1 MSAGR
6 LRRRRILAGFVALAL
21 TTACSGS
28 EDATERSADASTTTT
43 GVQAPSSSQSSETSA
58 EPDGVPE
65 PEGDEVTLRL
75 GLAGI
80 DSFDPVAVSPAA
92 VSQLVLA
99 DLLYDTLA
107 VIDDAGV
114 AQPALAS
121 FSANADL
128 TVWRFEL
135 DQGATFADGTT
146 VTADDVAFSL
156 ERVLAGGRGSLPAIR
171 LEHVAGISTSG
182 TSTVDIALTEPSA
195 VLPELLASPLYA
207 ITARDAIERASGG
220 GDPTPNGSG
229 DYVATFDGGDQ
240 VLLDRRSGSGPT
252 RIEIDFFEDEDSA
265 LDAFLD
271 GEVDWTIAPAD
282 RVGEA
287 SEIAGAGGLV
297 PFHGGLMLG
306 VDSAVAPLDDAGLRR
321 AIALAVDRQAVVDT
335 VFGPT
340 AQPARGVIPAGVTG
354 GVGESCRG
362 VCGPSRGEAEDL
374 VAAALPD
381 GQTQPLR
388 LLVDDS
394 DSMQDVGRELDRQLT
409 AVGLEIEVVS
419 LPVTTYEDLIATG
432 QQQLFV
438 YGWLGVARSPSSLL
452 PPLFDSTS
460 PDNVSGL
467 ADPAVDAA
475 LRAARVEPIASV
487 RAAAWRDVEIAILD
501 QVPVVPL
508 LQFRTTGVLSP
519 RVTGFVVRADGSV
532 DLDDL
537 TIDG

>member
-1 MSAGR
+1 MPIGR
-6 LRRRRILAGFVALAL
+6 SRRGPLLALVVALGL
-21 TTACSGS
+21 TLGCSTSG
-28 EDATERSADASTTTT
+28 DPVERAADASTSTDLP
-43 GVQAPSSSQSSETSA
+43 ASASETTSTA
-58 EPDGVPE
+58 GDSTTPPEPDADAP
-65 PEGDEVTLRL
+65 TLRI

-80 DSFDPVAVSPAA
+80 DSFDPVAASPAA
-92 VSQLVLA
+92 VAQIVLA

-114 AQPALAS
+114 AQPSLAS
-121 FSANADL
+121 FSANADQ

-135 DQGATFADGTT
+135 DQGATFADGSA

-171 LEHVAGISTSG
+171 LERVAGISISG

-207 ITARDAIERASGG
+207 VTARDAIERASGG
-220 GDPTPNGSG
+220 GDPTPNASG

-240 VLLDRRSGSGPT
+240 VLLERRSGEGPAQ
-252 RIEIDFFEDEDSA
+252 IQVDFFDDEDAA

-271 GEVDWTIAPAD
+271 GAVDWTVAPAD

-287 SEIAGAGGLV
+287 SDLAGAAGLV

-321 AIALAVDRQAVVDT
+321 AIALAIDRQAVVDT

-354 GVGESCRG
+354 GVGDACRG

-381 GQTQPLR
+381 GQTQPIR

-394 DSMQDVGRELDRQLT
+394 DSMQGVAGVLERQLT

-419 LPVTTYEDLIATG
+419 LPVETYEGLIATG

-452 PPLFDSTS
+452 PALFDSAS

-467 ADPAVDAA
+467 ADANVDAA

-487 RAAAWRDVEIAILD
+487 RAAAWRDVEVAILE

-508 LQFRTTGVLSP
+508 LQFRTTGVVSP
-519 RVTGFVVRADGSV
+519 RVSGFVVRADGSV
-532 DLDDL
+532 DLDEV
-537 TIDG
+537 TIDA

>member
-1 MSAGR
+1 M
-6 LRRRRILAGFVALAL
+6 
-21 TTACSGS
+21 
-28 EDATERSADASTTTT
+28 
-43 GVQAPSSSQSSETSA
+43 
-58 EPDGVPE
+58 
-65 PEGDEVTLRL
+65 
-75 GLAGI
+75 
-80 DSFDPVAVSPAA
+80 AVSPAA
-92 VSQLVLA
+92 VSQIALA

-107 VIDDAGV
+107 TIDDAGV
-114 AQPALAS
+114 AQPNIAS

-135 DQGATFADGTT
+135 DQDASFADGTT

-171 LEHVAGISTSG
+171 LERVAGISTSG

-195 VLPELLASPLYA
+195 VLPELLSSPLYA
-207 ITARDAIERASGG
+207 ITAREAIERASSG

-229 DYVATFDGGDQ
+229 DYVATFDGDDQ
-240 VLLDRRSGSGPT
+240 VRLERRSGTGPAT
-252 RIEIDFFEDEDSA
+252 IEVDLFDDEDAA

-271 GEVDWTIAPAD
+271 GDLDWTVTPAD

-287 SEIAGAGGLV
+287 SEVAGAGGMV

-306 VDSAVAPLDDAGLRR
+306 VDSAVAPLGDAGLRR
-321 AIALAVDRQAVVDT
+321 GIALAIDRQAVVDT

-340 AQPARGVIPAGVTG
+340 AQPARGVIPSGVSG
-354 GVGESCRG
+354 GVGEGCRG
-362 VCGPSRGEAEDL
+362 VCGPSRGEAEEL
-374 VAAALPD
+374 VATALPD
-381 GQTQPLR
+381 GQDQPIR

-394 DSMQDVGRELDRQLT
+394 DSMQGVAAVLEKQLT

-419 LPVTTYEDLIATG
+419 LPIETYEGLIATG

-438 YGWLGVARSPSSLL
+438 YGWLGVARSPSTLL
-452 PPLFDSTS
+452 PALFDSAS

-487 RAAAWRDVEIAILD
+487 RAAAWRDVEVAILD

-508 LQFRTTGVLSP
+508 LQFRTTGVVSP
-519 RVTGFVVRADGSV
+519 RVTGFVVRADGSL
-532 DLDDL
+532 DLDEVS
-537 TIDG
+537 IDG